1 MANAILHK
9 RSSTAASVPTAAQM
23 TLGELVLNVAD
34 GKIYLKRTDGVVVT
48 FVPGYVPGQGDSA
61 PMWK

>member
-9 RSSTAASVPTAAQM
+9 RSSTAASVPTAAQV
-23 TLGELVLNVAD
+23 TLGELVMNVAD
-34 GKIYLKRTDGVVVT
+34 GKLYIKRTDGVIIT
-48 FVPGYVPGQGDSA
+48 FVPGFVPGQGDSA